1 MSNIITESSATYD
14 PIAQTFVI
22 DKKYYP
28 NGIIFDKIHICFAT
42 KDDTLPVTLQIRP
55 TVNGYPSADTVY
67 PYASVTLTP
76 DRVNDIGVDG
86 TPDLTNTNI
95 CTVFKLDAPLFL
107 KPGVHCFVLITN
119 SNNYQTFYG
128 QVGATSLEGTQIPP
142 LTNYGSLFKSQNA
155 STWAPELNTFL
166 LYRIYR
172 KDFQVNTPVNAY
184 FNVSNPPVAN
194 TPFDVFHLSTGEI
207 SIANTSLSYNFKSEL
222 PSGGYSSYKNA
233 SSLQDYNCNDGLGR
247 RILNSSTGANTF
259 ILQAQ
264 LSTSDPAIS
273 PILDTTRYGILAI
286 ENIVNNLPLLNSGF
300 SITTSGSGYTG
311 NTNVTISAPT
321 SSGVQANGYAYVA
334 NGNVV
339 SIIVDVPGSGYT
351 TSPTITI
358 SAPPVPS
365 GNTTAVAVYNGEDNK
380 TGGNAYTRYIAR
392 KVILADG
399 FDSGDLRVYATT
411 YLPSGGNIFVYY
423 KLLSRSDTDTF
434 DNKSWQLMARLGN
447 QNFTSTGPTDYRE
460 LVFAPGINGTA
471 NNAVSYTSNGSVFTT
486 FKTFAIKIVLT
497 GSSTVDIPKVR
508 DFRAI
513 ALPSAGT

>member
-1 MSNIITESSATYD
+1 MATNIESSATYD

-28 NGIIFDKIHICFAT
+28 NGIILDKIHLCFAT
-42 KDDTLPVTLQIRP
+42 KDDTLPVTLQVRP
-55 TVNGYPSADTVY
+55 TINGYPSADTVY

-86 TPDLTNTNI
+86 IPDLNDTNV
-95 CTVFKLDAPLFL
+95 CTRFRLDAPLFL
-107 KPGVHCFVLITN
+107 KPGIHCFVLITN

-142 LTNYGSLFKSQNA
+142 ITNYGSLFKSQNA

-172 KDFQVNTPVNAY
+172 KDYKVNTPSYAY
-184 FNVSNPPVAN
+184 FNITNSPTAN

-207 SIANTSLSYNFKSEL
+207 AIANTSLNYNFKSEL
-222 PSGGYSSYKNA
+222 PAGGYSGYK
-233 SSLQDYNCNDGLGR
+233 SIVPLKDYDCNDGLGR
-247 RILNSSTGANTF
+247 RILNSATGANTF
-259 ILQAQ
+259 ILQAE
-264 LSTSDPAIS
+264 LTTSDSAIS
-273 PILDTTRYGILAI
+273 PILDTTRYGILAV
-286 ENIVNNLPLLNSGF
+286 ENIINNLPLLNSGF
-300 SITTSGSGYTG
+300 SITTSGSGYTA
-311 NTNVTISAPT
+311 NAAVTISAPA
-321 SSGVQANGYAYVA
+321 SGTTANAYAYVSG
-334 NGNVV
+334 GNVV
-339 SIIVDVPGSGYT
+339 SIIVDTPGSGYT
-351 TSPTITI
+351 TSPTVTI
-358 SAPPVPS
+358 AAPPVPS
-365 GNTTAVAVYNGEDNK
+365 GNTTAVATYNGEDSK

-423 KLLSRSDTDTF
+423 KLLSKSDTDTF
-434 DNKSWQLMARLGN
+434 DNKSWQLMTQLGN

-460 LVFAPGINGTA
+460 LIFAPGTSGVADNT
-471 NNAVSYTSNGSVFTT
+471 VSYTSNGSIFTT

-497 GSSTVDIPKVR
+497 GTSTTDVPKVR